1 MNNIKYRYFKF
12 YEGRY
17 FRLDEENYDFQILKD
32 DMWQDEELMSIFID
46 NIRDYY
52 EIKDENTILMLKSF
66 KEETEKHK

>member
-17 FRLDEENYDFQILKD
+17 FRLDESSYDFQILKD
-32 DMWQDEELMSIFID
+32 DKWHDEELMSIFIN

-52 EIKDENTILMLKSF
+52 EIKDEKIILSLSEY
-66 KEETEKHK
+66 EEENENIK